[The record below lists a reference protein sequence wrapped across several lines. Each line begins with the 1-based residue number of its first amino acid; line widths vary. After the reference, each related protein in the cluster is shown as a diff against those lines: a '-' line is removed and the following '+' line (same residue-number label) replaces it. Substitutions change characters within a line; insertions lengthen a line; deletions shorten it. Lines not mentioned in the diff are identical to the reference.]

1 MRRDRRKAPPPPLQ
15 LRSSALVVP
24 SQRTSPSTLKPQTPS
39 PSRLSPVLTSPLPV
53 KHSPLSPVSPARQ
66 VLSPGTVSAATTPT
80 STPRHV
86 GLSLVTRTLK
96 PPTVTAIPL
105 TVTAT
110 PPTVT
115 ATPPTVTTTATQ
127 KIPVSLQPSLSTTQS
142 SSVVPSAS
150 STTAPGRVIPPTAIG
165 FVAGVSGVAGALLGV
180 GLFFVFWKRR
190 RAAAGTRRDAGDAN

>member
-86 GLSLVTRTLK
+86 GLAL
-96 PPTVTAIPL
+96 VTAIPL